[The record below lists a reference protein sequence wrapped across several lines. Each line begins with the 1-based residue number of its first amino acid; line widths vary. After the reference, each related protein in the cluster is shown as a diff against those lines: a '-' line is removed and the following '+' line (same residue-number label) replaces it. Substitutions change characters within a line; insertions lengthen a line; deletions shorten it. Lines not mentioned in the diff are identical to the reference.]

1 MEFEK
6 GIPTLFLSHQNADP
20 DAIGSLNFLKNRIG
34 GEIALPDS
42 PDSTGKRLINFLDI
56 EYTLNPDFSEYE
68 QVIVLDTPDPEQL
81 KPIELDGTEN
91 LIVID
96 HHPTNHWE
104 GDIIYEERTSCAEI
118 VFELLKPKKLSEK
131 EAIGLMAG
139 MITDTSHFKRAD
151 PLTFRTAAD
160 ILERGGISLQ
170 QVTDI
175 IKEKRRYSEKISR
188 LKGAKRS
195 KYLEI
200 NGYLIAYTIV
210 SSFESS
216 VSNLLIITGADISF
230 TASQRDDRFLISG
243 RAKEEL
249 TRSGIDIG
257 KILKSIG
264 DSKEGVSGG
273 GHLGAAVLKGTGEVD
288 EFLDECVDRAVNE
301 IRELGLN
308 RPKV

>member
-20 DAIGSLNFLKNRIG
+20 DAIGSLNFLKSRIG
-34 GEIALPDS
+34 GEIALPDA
-42 PDSTGKRLINFLDI
+42 PDSTGKRLVNYLDI
-56 EYTLNPDFSEYE
+56 KYTLNPDFSEYE
-68 QVIVLDTPDPEQL
+68 QGIVIDTPDPEQL
-81 KPIELDGTEN
+81 KPIELDGIEK

-96 HHPTNHWE
+96 HHPTNHWD
-104 GDIIYEERTSCAEI
+104 GKIIYEERTSCAEI
-118 VFELLKPKKLSEK
+118 VFDLLKPDKLSKK

-160 ILERGGISLQ
+160 ILEKGGISLQ

-175 IKEKRRYSEKISR
+175 IKEDRRYSEKISR

-200 NGYLIAYTIV
+200 NGYLIAYTKV

-216 VSNLLIITGADISF
+216 VSNLLLIAGADISF
-230 TASQRDDRFLISG
+230 TASQRDDKFLISG

-249 TRSGIDIG
+249 TKSGIDVG
-257 KILKSIG
+257 KILKTIG
-264 DSKEGVSGG
+264 DTKEGVSGG

-288 EFLDECVDRAVNE
+288 EFLDECVDCAVNE
-301 IRELGLN
+301 IREQGLN